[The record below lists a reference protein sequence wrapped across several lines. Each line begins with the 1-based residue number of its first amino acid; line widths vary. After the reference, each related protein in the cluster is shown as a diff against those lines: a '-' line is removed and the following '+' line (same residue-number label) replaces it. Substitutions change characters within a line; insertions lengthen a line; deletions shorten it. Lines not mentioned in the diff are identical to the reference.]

1 MRLLCPN
8 CSAVYEVPDAALA
21 GRSRKLQCAQ
31 CGTSWRSEPLS
42 PDLAQLPD
50 FAAARE
56 AAGETQAPEHA
67 GMQMADAQIVEAQM
81 PEARMAD
88 MEPASGGVGEVDP
101 TLGLP
106 MFLTSG
112 GDDGEAALH
121 QPGQGDSFADLVHAA
136 RNNAVEYEPEQQKPP
151 PAVKISNLPLVLA
164 LVLLLMAGLAGL
176 AFFGH
181 MT

>member
-1 MRLLCPN
+1 MPFRKPIMRLLCPN
-8 CSAVYEVPDAALA
+8 CSTVYEVPDAALA

-31 CGTSWRSEPLS
+31 CGTGWRSEPLS
-42 PDLAQLPD
+42 PDLAQSSD

-56 AAGETQAPEHA
+56 AVGESRAPEPA
-67 GMQMADAQIVEAQM
+67 GMQVADL
-81 PEARMAD
+81 
-88 MEPASGGVGEVDP
+88 EPASGAADEIDP
-101 TLGLP
+101 IQGLP

-112 GDDGEAALH
+112 GDDDEAPPH

-136 RNNAVEYEPEQQKPP
+136 RNNAVEYEPEKHKPP

-164 LVLLLMAGLAGL
+164 LVLALAAGLVGL
-176 AFFGH
+176 AFLGH